1 MDSAAA
7 GGLKVIGYSDLGE
20 KYAEAGQHT
29 DAARAYV
36 KAMKHTP
43 HKVDPARKAWE
54 NLRDAW
60 QEMW

>member
-7 GGLKVIGYSDLGE
+7 GGLKIVGYSDLGE
-20 KYAEAGQHT
+20 MYANAGQHT

-36 KAMKHTP
+36 KAMKHSP
-43 HKVDPARKAWE
+43 NKVEPARKAWE

-60 QEMW
+60 RELW